1 MHSSRTL
8 IGALGLTFALA
19 IGGAA
24 CSAEDQTNA
33 ALEKAGVD
41 ANVSTGGDL
50 PDGFPEAVATPDL
63 ELESGAAV
71 AGTYTLRYT
80 SSDPA
85 GDVAA
90 YRSALEDAGFTP
102 GEDFTND
109 KAAGDFQGFTAADE
123 TYTVM
128 ASAYGPD
135 APGGGD
141 YMAVVVTPV

>member
-1 MHSSRTL
+1 MHTSRTL

-24 CSAEDQTNA
+24 CSTEDQTNA

-41 ANVSTGGDL
+41 ANVSTGGEL
-50 PDGFPEAVATPDL
+50 PDGFPETVATPDL

-85 GDVAA
+85 AEIAA
-90 YRSALEDAGFTP
+90 YRSALEAAEFTP
-102 GEDFTND
+102 GGDFTND
-109 KAAGDFQGFTAADE
+109 AAAGDYQGFTAANAD
-123 TYTVM
+123 YTVL

-135 APGGGD
+135 APGGGN
-141 YMAVVVTPV
+141 YLAVVVTPL